1 MIKVLY
7 DPFDFT
13 LIFSMASILWE
24 HESEVCIVL
33 PIETKNLL
41 SFDLNKIFSKS
52 AILDS
57 ENDDFSISSF
67 NLPPD
72 DGEDKLIMLGVHAKN
87 RQEEIILKQF
97 AYDYGEQI
105 ILWVDNNEWNPSLLK
120 FLKQTC
126 SKIIISGESSC
137 LEKLI
142 NLGYPVYK
150 EWAVADKALEN
161 VDLRNDLAKRYIQAM
176 TVNRVIAK
184 NYDNYKDDE
193 SRIFMKVV
201 DEILDEKEDYEI
213 SDLADLFIDMITKT
227 TSMRKKFSSKH
238 PIFQKA
244 KKMGRPV
251 GYLNLGNIKS
261 HVDVSDI
268 LEFGLRKF
276 PWLCVIVYNLNGTK
290 QIYARSTK
298 IPIRKILAG
307 YKEID
312 LNHYE
317 TLKIMNTELLHYK
330 SKNQKLNPTK

>member
-13 LIFSMASILWE
+13 LIFAMSSILWK
-24 HESEVCIVL
+24 HENEVCIVL

-41 SFDLNKIFSKS
+41 SFDLNKIFSMS

-57 ENDDFSISSF
+57 ENDDFAISSF

-72 DGEDKLIMLGVHAKN
+72 DGQDKLIMLGVHAKN
-87 RQEEIILKQF
+87 KEEEIILKQF

-105 ILWVDNNEWNPSLLK
+105 MLWVDNNKWNPNLLK

-126 SKIIISGESSC
+126 SNIIISDKSSC
-137 LEKLI
+137 LEKLV
-142 NLGYPVYK
+142 NLGYPTYQK
-150 EWAVADKALEN
+150 WLKADRALEN
-161 VDLRNDLAKRYIQAM
+161 IDLRNDMAKRYIQAM

-184 NYDNYKDDE
+184 NYDNYKDYE

-201 DEILDEKEDYEI
+201 DEILDDEKDYEI
-213 SDLADLFIDMITKT
+213 SSLADLFMDMIVKT
-227 TSMRKKFSSKH
+227 TSMRNKFSSKH

-251 GYLNLGNIKS
+251 GYLNLGKIKS
-261 HVDVSDI
+261 HVDIRDI

-276 PWLCVIVYNLNGTK
+276 PWLCILVCNLNGQK
-290 QIYARSTK
+290 QMYAKSTK
-298 IPIRKILAG
+298 IPIRKILSD

-312 LNHYE
+312 LSHYE
-317 TLKIMNTELLHYK
+317 RLKIMNTELVKYK
-330 SKNQKLNPTK
+330 AKNQKLNPAK